1 MARIIFIVIVVIHFN
16 SENFQMKVLS
26 TMAVIVEAIAV
37 AANLVFI
44 DVQTFLLKRYNYR
57 N

>member
-26 TMAVIVEAIAV
+26 TMAVIVEAD